1 MKQKIAFLLCIFII
15 SIHVSAQT
23 PQPIRQLLNAE
34 YMKGA
39 TFSLT
44 VKEVQS
50 GETYYAYEANRE
62 VIPASVL
69 KTVTTATA
77 LELLGESFRFPTTI
91 AYDGRIENGVLQG
104 NLYIIGSGDP
114 TLGSE
119 HFINDRNSFSEQK
132 NSFIPLW
139 IKAIKE
145 QGIHTITGSVISD
158 ESIFDTEGVSPK
170 WLREDMG
177 NYYGAG
183 SYGLSVF
190 DNQYK
195 LTLRGGSS
203 GSIPA
208 ITGIQPDLS
217 SIHFHNYLKTATV
230 STDSAFILGSPFAND
245 RYLYGVV
252 PANRGQITLKG
263 DIPDPAL
270 FLANYLTTCL
280 QEERIIVNGSPSCHR
295 ILSEEG
301 KWRIAERHTITTT
314 YSPTIQ
320 EIITITN
327 NASHNLFADALL
339 KYLGLRYQP
348 KAGEVISS
356 FGKGIEVIKA
366 YWKSKGIDV
375 SSLQMYDGSGLA
387 PTDKVTAALI
397 SDILTYMAT
406 KATSPEI
413 FIQSLPQAG
422 IEGSVRNFLRGSKL
436 QGKTRLKSGGMSRV
450 RCYAGYIN
458 HNGKQYAV
466 ALFANNYTC
475 EGKDIIQALER
486 LILNLF

>member
-1 MKQKIAFLLCIFII
+1 MKQKIAFLLCTFI
-15 SIHVSAQT
+15 VSTQLLAQI
-23 PQPIRQLLNAE
+23 PQPIRQLLNTEA
-34 YMKGA
+34 MKGA
-39 TFSLT
+39 TFSLA

-50 GETYYAYEANRE
+50 GATLYEYDVNRE

-77 LELLGESFRFPTTI
+77 LEILGESFRFPTTI
-91 AYDGRIENGVLQG
+91 AYDGKIEGGVLQG

-119 HFINDRNSFSEQK
+119 HFSENRNSFFEQK

-145 QGIHTITGSVISD
+145 QGIHTVTGSVISD

-183 SYGLSVF
+183 SYGLAVF

-195 LTLRGGSS
+195 LTLRGGSQGSTPVIS
-203 GSIPA
+203 GM
-208 ITGIQPDLS
+208 QPEIS
-217 SIHFHNYLKTATV
+217 SIRFHNYLKTATV
-230 STDSAFILGSPFAND
+230 STDSAFILGSPFSND

-252 PANRGQITLKG
+252 PANRGQVTLKG

-270 FLANYLTTCL
+270 FLAEYLTTCL
-280 QEERIIVNGSPSCHR
+280 REEKITVAGNPTCHR

-301 KWRIAERHTITTT
+301 KWNTTKRHEITTT
-314 YSPTIQ
+314 YSPTIK

-327 NASHNLFADALL
+327 NASHNLFADALV
-339 KYLGLRYQP
+339 KYLGLSYQA
-348 KAGEVISS
+348 KSGEVISS
-356 FGKGIEVIKA
+356 FGKGVAVVKA
-366 YWKSKGIDV
+366 YWESKGMDT

-397 SDILTYMAT
+397 SDILVYMAS
-406 KATSPEI
+406 ASPQI
-413 FIQSLPQAG
+413 FLQSLPQVG

-436 QGKTRLKSGGMSRV
+436 QGKARLKSGGMSRV
-450 RCYAGYIN
+450 RCYAGYVN

-466 ALFANNYTC
+466 ALFANNYNC
-475 EGKDIIQALER
+475 EGREIIQAMER
-486 LILNLF
+486 LVLNLF